1 MLIVCGHA
9 WCLPFDVAAE
19 AARPLDARDDA
30 AAFWRDALV
39 FKQIDTGMRKPGAL
53 ALRCNGKVRAQC
65 PVSRAD
71 RLTAHMGSWLQ
82 YLDRRAFREAVQHPQ
97 ELVLR

>member
-39 FKQIDTGMRKPGAL
+39 FKQIDTGMRKPAAL
-53 ALRCNGKVRAQC
+53 ALRCNGNVRIVL
-65 PVSRAD
+65 P
-71 RLTAHMGSWLQ
+71 LTWVVGSSTLIGV
-82 YLDRRAFREAVQHPQ
+82 LSAKPCSTRRNLCSDNLAPAT
-97 ELVLR
+97 